1 MDNYLFLRKKSS
13 VKPISIRFGNCVLFF
28 KKRILK
34 KFNVNVFI
42 AKILLSFHKKVVP
55 IALLFFVS

>member
-1 MDNYLFLRKKSS
+1 MDNYLFLRKKSA
-13 VKPISIRFGNCVLFF
+13 VKPVDIRFRDYDLFL

-55 IALLFFVS
+55 KALLFFVS